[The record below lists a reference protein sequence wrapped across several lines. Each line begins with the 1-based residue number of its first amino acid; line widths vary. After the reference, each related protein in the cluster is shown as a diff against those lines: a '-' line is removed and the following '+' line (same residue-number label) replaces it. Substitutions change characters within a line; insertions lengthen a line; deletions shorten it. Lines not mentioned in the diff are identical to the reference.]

1 VFGDMAMIGDGQ
13 FSPRLFLSSSGE
25 NLPQK
30 KQVQSLLR
38 LSNKTKDLVLMYNH
52 GYQGDS

>member
-1 VFGDMAMIGDGQ
+1 MAMIGDGQ